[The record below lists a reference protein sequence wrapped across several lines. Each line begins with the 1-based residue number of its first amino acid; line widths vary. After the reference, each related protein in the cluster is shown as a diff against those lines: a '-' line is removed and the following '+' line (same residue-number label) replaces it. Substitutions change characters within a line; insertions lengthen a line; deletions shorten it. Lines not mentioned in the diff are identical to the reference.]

1 MEREKSAT
9 RNGTLRVFKVS
20 LSLSLA
26 RECARESI
34 EKAL

>member
-20 LSLSLA
+20 LSRA